1 MPPAVPDRYRLEM
14 RLGRDGDIEEWLATD
29 ISLERPVLVRSLG
42 PESSP
47 ERRDQFA
54 ACVSNAAKVAHPHL
68 ARVFAVEVVSGGA
81 YSVSEWIG
89 GATAQDRVDAAQTFE
104 FEEFLPNAA
113 GLAGALAA
121 LHQEGGVHGSLDL
134 SAIYYSVAHP
144 AKLGAFGRPPRTD
157 ADGDVR
163 SLSAAL
169 ETALTGSPPSG
180 PPPSER
186 IDGIPRTLDVVLRA
200 GQSGRMSSAELEKAL
215 LASPTPRAPRPEPQS
230 TSRRLLLAAAVLVV
244 VAVGLVALGLLFVGG
259 DPLIPVSPT
268 GTEPN
273 SPGST
278 APEVTTTA
286 VVAEP
291 VDVIAGSSF
300 DPFGEGGESD
310 TLVANLLD
318 GDNTTSW
325 RTERY
330 QDPLPLVKP
339 GVGVQF
345 GVEGTPHRVQLLGFT
360 GGTSFQLY
368 WSPGEADAL
377 ADRERIAAA
386 RASPGVTTLDLPDR
400 DGGQWLIWIV
410 DLPQQSDGTYYA
422 TVSEVRFTG

>member
-29 ISLERPVLVRSLG
+29 TSLERPVLVRSLG
-42 PESSP
+42 PESTE

-54 ACVSNAAKVAHPHL
+54 ISVSNAAKVAHPHL
-68 ARVFAVEVVSGGA
+68 ARVFAVEVVPGGA

-121 LHQEGGVHGSLDL
+121 LHQAGGVHGNLDL

-144 AKLGAFGRPPRTD
+144 AKLGAFGRPRRTD

-169 ETALTGSPPSG
+169 ETALTGAPPGG

-186 IDGIPRTLDVVLRA
+186 IDGIPKTLDVVLRS
-200 GQSGRMSSAELEKAL
+200 GQSGRMSSPELEKAL
-215 LASPTPRAPRPEPQS
+215 LAAPTPRAPRPEAQS

-268 GTEPN
+268 ATQPATP
-273 SPGST
+273 SST
-278 APEVTTTA
+278 TFALTTTLA
-286 VVAEP
+286 TADPVSVVG
-291 VDVIAGSSF
+291 GSSF

-310 TLVANLLD
+310 SMIGNLLD
-318 GDNTTSW
+318 GDTATSW

-345 GVEGTPHRVQLLGFT
+345 EVQGTPHRIELVGLSAGTGF
-360 GGTSFQLY
+360 QVY
-368 WSPGEADAL
+368 WSAGEEEELD
-377 ADRERIAAA
+377 DRERVAAA
-386 RASPGVTTLDLPDR
+386 RASPGVTTLELPIR
-400 DGGQWLIWIV
+400 SDGHWLVWMI
-410 DLPQQSDGTYYA
+410 DLPQQGDGTYYA
-422 TVSEVRFTG
+422 TITEVRFTG

>member
-1 MPPAVPDRYRLEM
+1 MPPPVPDRYRLEM

-29 ISLERPVLVRSLG
+29 TSLERPVLVRSLG
-42 PESSP
+42 PESVA
-47 ERRDQFA
+47 ERREQFA
-54 ACVSNAAKVAHPHL
+54 SSVSDAAKVAHPHL

-81 YSVSEWIG
+81 YSVSEWMG

-121 LHQEGGVHGSLDL
+121 LHETGGVHGSLDL

-144 AKLGAFGRPPRTD
+144 AKLGAFGRPRRTD

-163 SLSAAL
+163 FLSAAL
-169 ETALTGSPPSG
+169 ETALTGSPPGG

-186 IDGIPRTLDVVLRA
+186 IDGIPKTLDVVLRA
-200 GQSGRMSSAELEKAL
+200 GQSGRMSSGELAKAL
-215 LASPTPRAPRPEPQS
+215 LASPTPRAPRPEPRS
-230 TSRRLLLAAAVLVV
+230 TSRRLLIAAAILV
-244 VAVGLVALGLLFVGG
+244 AIAIGLVALGLVFVGG

-268 GTEPN
+268 ATQPATP
-273 SPGST
+273 SST
-278 APEVTTTA
+278 STVAISTIAAQPVVVTDA
-286 VVAEP
+286 
-291 VDVIAGSSF
+291 SSF

-318 GDNTTSW
+318 GDTSTTW

-330 QDPLPLVKP
+330 QDALPLVKP

-345 GVEGTPHRVQLLGFT
+345 EVQGAPHRVQLLELSP
-360 GGTSFQLY
+360 GTSFQLY
-368 WSPGEADAL
+368 WSPAGTEDL
-377 ADRERIAAA
+377 SDRERIAAA
-386 RASPGVTTLDLPDR
+386 QSHPGATNVDLPSR
-400 DGGQWLIWIV
+400 DDGHWLIWIV
-410 DLPQQSDGTYYA
+410 DLPQQPDGTFYA
-422 TVSEVRFTG
+422 TLAEVRFTG